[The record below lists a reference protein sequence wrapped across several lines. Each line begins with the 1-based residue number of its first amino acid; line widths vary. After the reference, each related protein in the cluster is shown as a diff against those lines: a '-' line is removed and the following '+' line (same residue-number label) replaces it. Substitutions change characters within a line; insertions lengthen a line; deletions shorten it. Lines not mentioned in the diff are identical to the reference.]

1 MIFDWLIVGAGYS
14 ACVLAERIAT
24 QLGQRV
30 LIVERRDHIGGN
42 AYDYYNE
49 HGILVHK
56 YGPHIFHTKS
66 KKVWDYLSQFTEWR
80 HYHHHVL
87 GVVEGKKVPIPFNI
101 NSLYAL
107 FPPKYAEKLENLL
120 LENFGFGVKV
130 PILKL
135 RESTSGDLSFLA
147 DYIYENIFLRYT
159 MKQWGVKPEELDR
172 GVTGRVPV
180 YISRDNRYF
189 QDPYQAMPKLGYTE
203 MFRKMLAHPNI
214 KILLNTDYREIIND
228 VKFNR
233 LICTAPID
241 TFFDYM
247 YGELPYRSL
256 RFKFETLD
264 REQYQEVGTVNYPN
278 DYDITRITEQK
289 YLSGQTSLKTTLV
302 MEYPQAYVP
311 GENDPYYPI
320 LNEKNRDRLNLY
332 LKEVDQLN
340 GTVLFAG
347 RLADYKYYNMDQAV
361 TRALGL
367 FEKEV
372 AQPTQLERMKKKC
385 HAKTLSSYPPTMS

>member
-1 MIFDWLIVGAGYS
+1 MKFDWLIVGAGYS
-14 ACVLAERIAT
+14 ACVLAERIAS

-49 HGILVHK
+49 HGILAHK

-80 HYHHHVL
+80 HYQHHVL
-87 GVVEGKKVPIPFNI
+87 GVIEGKKVPIPFNL

-147 DYIYENIFLRYT
+147 NYIYENIFLHYT
-159 MKQWGVKPEELDR
+159 LKQWGVKPEELDR

-203 MFRKMLAHPNI
+203 MFRRMLAHPNI

-228 VKFNR
+228 AKFNR
-233 LICTAPID
+233 IICTGPID
-241 TFFDYM
+241 TFFDYI
-247 YGELPYRSL
+247 YGALPYRSL
-256 RFKFETLD
+256 RFEFETLD
-264 REQYQEVGTVNYPN
+264 REWYQEVGTVNYPN
-278 DYDITRITEQK
+278 NYDITRITEQK
-289 YLSGQTSLKTTLV
+289 YLSGQTSPKTTLV
-302 MEYPQAYVP
+302 MEYPQAHVP
-311 GENDPYYPI
+311 GQNDPYYPI
-320 LNEKNRDRLNLY
+320 LNEENRDRLNLY
-332 LKEVDQLN
+332 LKEVDKLN

-347 RLADYKYYNMDQAV
+347 RLADYKYYDMDHAV
-361 TRALGL
+361 LRALGV
-367 FEKEV
+367 FEKDI
-372 AQPTQLERMKKKC
+372 AQPTQSEHSDRRKLV
-385 HAKTLSSYPPTMS
+385 YV

>member
-1 MIFDWLIVGAGYS
+1 MVFDWLIIGAGYS

-24 QLGQRV
+24 QLGQKV
-30 LIVERRDHIGGN
+30 LIVEQRDHIGGN

-80 HYHHHVL
+80 PYYHHVL
-87 GVVEGKKVPIPFNI
+87 GVIEGKKVPIPFNL

-107 FPPKYAEKLENLL
+107 FPPNYAQKLENLL

-135 RESTSGDLSFLA
+135 RESTSGDLAFLA

-159 MKQWGVKPEELDR
+159 MKQWGLKPEQLDR

-203 MFRKMLAHPNI
+203 MFRRMIGHPNI
-214 KILLNTDYREIIND
+214 KVLLNTDYREIIKD

-233 LICTAPID
+233 AICTAPID

-247 YGELPYRSL
+247 YGELPYRSIQ
-256 RFKFETLD
+256 FKFETLD
-264 REQYQEVGTVNYPN
+264 KENYQEVGTVNYPN

-289 YLSGQTSLKTTLV
+289 YLSGQTSNKTTLV

-311 GENDPYYPI
+311 GKNDPYYPI
-320 LNEKNRDRLNLY
+320 LNEENRRCLGLY
-332 LKEVDQLN
+332 LKEVEKLN
-340 GTVLFAG
+340 GSVLFAG
-347 RLADYKYYNMDQAV
+347 RLGDYKYYDMDQAV
-361 TRALGL
+361 VRALGL
-367 FEKEV
+367 FEKEI
-372 AQPTQLERMKKKC
+372 AQSTQSEQSERGE
-385 HAKTLSSYPPTMS
+385 LISV

>member
-1 MIFDWLIVGAGYS
+1 MKVDWLIIGAGFS
-14 ACVLAERIAT
+14 GCVLAERIAS

-30 LIVERRDHIGGN
+30 LIMDKRDHIGGN

-66 KKVWDYLSQFTEWR
+66 KRVWDYLSQFTEWR
-80 HYHHHVL
+80 PYFHHVL
-87 GVVEGKKVPIPFNI
+87 GVVEGQKVPIPFNL

-107 FPPKYAEKLENLL
+107 FPPKYAEKLEEKL

-135 RESTSGDLSFLA
+135 KESANGELEFLA
-147 DYIYENIFLRYT
+147 NYIYDNVFVRYT
-159 MKQWGVKPEELDR
+159 AKQWELKPEELDK

-189 QDPYQAMPKLGYTE
+189 QDPYQAMPKYGYTE

-214 KILLNTDYREIIND
+214 KVLLNADYREVIND
-228 VKFNR
+228 IKFNR
-233 LICTAPID
+233 MVYTGPVD

-256 RFKFETLD
+256 RFAFETLD
-264 REQYQEVGTVNYPN
+264 QEHYQEVGTVNYPN
-278 DYDITRITEQK
+278 EYDITRITEQK
-289 YLSGQTSLKTTLV
+289 YLSGQTSPKTTLV
-302 MEYPQAYVP
+302 KEYPQAYVP
-311 GENDPYYPI
+311 GLNDPYYPVPR
-320 LNEKNRDRLNLY
+320 EENRARYELY
-332 LKEVDQLN
+332 LKEANKLN
-340 GTVLFAG
+340 GSVIFAG
-347 RLADYKYYNMDQAV
+347 RLAEYKYYDMDQAAL
-361 TRALGL
+361 RALSL

-372 AQPTQLERMKKKC
+372 QKKTVDMITGNMPII
-385 HAKTLSSYPPTMS
+385 A

>member
-1 MIFDWLIVGAGYS
+1 MKFDWLIVGAGYS
-14 ACVLAERIAT
+14 GCVLAERIAN

-30 LIVERRDHIGGN
+30 LILDQRDHIGGN

-66 KKVWDYLSQFTEWR
+66 KKIWDYLSQFTEWR
-80 HYHHHVL
+80 HYYHHVL
-87 GVVEGKKVPIPFNI
+87 GVVEGKKVPIPFNL

-107 FPPKYAEKLENLL
+107 FPPSYAQKLEEQL

-135 RESTSGDLSFLA
+135 RESASGDLEFLA
-147 DYIYENIFLRYT
+147 NYIYEKVFLHYT
-159 MKQWGVKPEELDR
+159 TKQWGLKPEELDR

-180 YISRDNRYF
+180 YISRDDRYF
-189 QDPYQAMPKLGYTE
+189 QDPYQAMPKYGYTE
-203 MFRKMLAHPNI
+203 MFRRMLAHPNI
-214 KILLNTDYREIIND
+214 KILLQTDYREVIND
-228 VKFNR
+228 IKFNR
-233 LICTAPID
+233 MVYTGPID

-256 RFKFETLD
+256 RFQFETLD
-264 REQYQEVGTVNYPN
+264 QECYQEVGTVNYPN

-289 YLSGQTSLKTTLV
+289 YLSGQTSPKTTLV

-311 GENDPYYPI
+311 GKNDPYYPI
-320 LNEKNRDRLNLY
+320 LHEENRERYDLY
-332 LKEVDQLN
+332 LKEAQKLN
-340 GTVLFAG
+340 GAVIFAG
-347 RLADYKYYNMDQAV
+347 RLAEYKYYDMDQAAL
-361 TRALGL
+361 RALSL

-372 AQPTQLERMKKKC
+372 AVAQ
-385 HAKTLSSYPPTMS
+385 